1 MSLIPE
7 QFFVNF
13 SIVKAVITFNSYK
26 PIEYIKRKVFKVA
39 ISIQCRLPA
48 PSFRHNYRTR
58 TLDSLI
64 TKINAA
70 HKYEVKHRL

>member
-39 ISIQCRLPA
+39 ISIQSWVPA
-48 PSFRHNYRTR
+48 SSLLHNYRTR
-58 TLDSLI
+58 NLDSLI
-64 TKINAA
+64 RKINAA

>member
-7 QFFVNF
+7 QFCVNF
-13 SIVKAVITFNSYK
+13 SIVRAVITFNSYK
-26 PIEYIKRKVFKVA
+26 PFEYIKREVFKVA
-39 ISIQCRLPA
+39 ISIQCRMPA
-48 PSFRHNYRTR
+48 PSLCHNYRTR

-64 TKINAA
+64 TEINAV